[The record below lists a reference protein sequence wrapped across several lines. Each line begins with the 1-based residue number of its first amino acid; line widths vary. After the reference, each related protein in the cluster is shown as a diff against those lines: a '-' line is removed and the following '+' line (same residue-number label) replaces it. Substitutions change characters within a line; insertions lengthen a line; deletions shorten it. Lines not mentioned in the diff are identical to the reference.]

1 MNKDFILS
9 ISRNRDPF
17 LNEGK
22 ENLYDSLFPNDS
34 YMNLEEQDYLV
45 EPILPLLEE
54 IERKSQK
61 NIKKKSN
68 DDEFSSNRLQ
78 FLVERKYINKKRGRK
93 AKEKSKKKI
102 IHTNDKEDNLLI
114 KIQIHFFN
122 FIINFCNDCLKKENH
137 QSKEFFQKIN
147 YENKRDV
154 KFSYFSSLKKAKIK
168 DLLKMNISIKNK
180 KYKNSYN
187 RTLLE
192 KIQSSSPSLSKLS
205 EMNYLELF
213 EIYYNKGN
221 PLDKIVFENLNVN
234 LSEKTKTFYN
244 LIDKNKNLKKYLIDI
259 AEKYYICNIG
269 FKKSVSVKKE
279 GKINKV

>member
-1 MNKDFILS
+1 MF
-9 ISRNRDPF
+9 
-17 LNEGK
+17 
-22 ENLYDSLFPNDS
+22 
-34 YMNLEEQDYLV
+34 
-45 EPILPLLEE
+45 
-54 IERKSQK
+54 
-61 NIKKKSN
+61 
-68 DDEFSSNRLQ
+68 
-78 FLVERKYINKKRGRK
+78 
-93 AKEKSKKKI
+93 
-102 IHTNDKEDNLLI
+102 
-114 KIQIHFFN
+114 
-122 FIINFCNDCLKKENH
+122 KKENH

-180 KYKNSYN
+180 KYKKSYN

-244 LIDKNKNLKKYLIDI
+244 LIDI